1 MITLVCASFILIS
14 LSVLAMAI
22 GYLVQK
28 KAIAGSCGGLATI
41 RAATAKE
48 GGSHTLICGNCGK
61 DLSQSSSET
70 PCADA
75 DTSGARAP

>member
-1 MITLVCASFILIS
+1 MIITLICASFILIS

-41 RAATAKE
+41 SASKASGEK
-48 GGSHTLICGNCGK
+48 LICGNCGK
-61 DLSQSSSET
+61 DLSQIPEGSCPEPAHT
-70 PCADA
+70 K
-75 DTSGARAP
+75 